1 MVAPRRPSLDRDARR
16 PVPVVLTVAVIGS
29 VLWLAVASWPA
40 LLPFFVGGLIAYVIR
55 PIVDTLDRFMPRLLA
70 ALFGVLAVVAV
81 LVGIVVIVVPPLVT
95 GVGNLLG
102 TLPGAGQIENA
113 VDSIEAQLGGPLSPE
128 AHALLVAV
136 GVSATNGLSGL
147 TSGFTDVDLPTVA
160 NGIVQTITSIA
171 SVVIGLIILPTWI
184 LSVVNR
190 HRAGQRAVD
199 RRLAPWLR
207 ADFWAIVRILDRAAG
222 AYVHGYV
229 VIAFLVG
236 LFTYLGL
243 TLAERAGVPLYQSK
257 LALAVLAGMLQV
269 IPELGPLLG
278 YAPALLIAI
287 VSPPRAVA
295 YLVVYVASRWV
306 VGTFFGRRI
315 IEARVGVPP
324 AIMVLGV
331 VAISQF
337 GVVVALRRRAADRR
351 ALGCRALSPRPAV
364 RARSPGRRPAR
375 RAAAG
380 RPTLVRDPACPGLL
394 PATRPGSGERR
405 CPMIRRSTRTA
416 PMGHRRR
423 HPTSS

>member
-1 MVAPRRPSLDRDARR
+1 
-16 PVPVVLTVAVIGS
+16 VVLTVAVIGS
-29 VLWLAVASWPA
+29 VVWLAVASWPA
-40 LLPFFVGGLIAYVIR
+40 LLPFMVGGLIAYVIR

-70 ALFGVLAVVAV
+70 ALFGVLAVVAI

-337 GVVVALRRRAADRR
+337 GVIWLFVAGPLIAALWDVVRYLHGR
-351 ALGCRALSPRPAV
+351 LSEPARPAGTLPGEPLPA
-364 RARSPGRRPAR
+364 ARPSY
-375 RAAAG
+375 
-380 RPTLVRDPACPGLL
+380 
-394 PATRPGSGERR
+394 ATRPVPAYYRPHVQGVVNADVR
-405 CPMIRRSTRTA
+405 
-416 PMGHRRR
+416 
-423 HPTSS
+423 